1 MELSNLMQTN
11 LYEILDEEFKDLQKD
26 SKGIATVLITLIRK
40 RENIECQEIVAYL
53 KNIQILC
60 TQVKTKYLGSQ
71 VIFKNFDNPAVNI
84 FLYKLDDLLNTL
96 SLNITHILSTSN
108 DSNLK
113 ANIVS
118 LKNIARDIQYIKE
131 NLVA

>member
-1 MELSNLMQTN
+1 MELSNLMQSN
-11 LYEILDEEFKDLQKD
+11 LYTILDEEFKDLQKD
-26 SKGIATVLITLIRK
+26 STGIATILITLIRK
-40 RENIECQEIVAYL
+40 RESVECEEIVAYL

-60 TQVKTKYLGSQ
+60 TQTRTKHLSSE
-71 VIFKNFDNPAVNI
+71 VIFKNFNNPAVNI

-113 ANIVS
+113 ANIIS

-131 NLVA
+131 NLVG

>member
-1 MELSNLMQTN
+1 MELSNLMQSN
-11 LYEILDEEFKDLQKD
+11 LYTILDEEFKDLQKD
-26 SKGIATVLITLIRK
+26 STGIATVLITLIRK
-40 RENIECQEIVAYL
+40 RESVECGEIVAYL

-60 TQVKTKYLGSQ
+60 TKTRTKHLSSE
-71 VIFKNFDNPAVNI
+71 VIFKNFNNPAVNI

-113 ANIVS
+113 ANIIS

-131 NLVA
+131 NLVG